1 MTTAAQDG
9 QRLRVTGVRPVS
21 SPNGRLRV
29 VGGSGRLR
37 WWHFRLTLGLTL
49 AGAMAGALA
58 GVAVAFL
65 DNGVAP
71 RALLV
76 AYGATAG
83 VGASVGLLAGLVL
96 GLVAGLLDRYV
107 LPQSVQ
113 SRPLWVRYRRPRQPV

>member
-1 MTTAAQDG
+1 MTTAAHDRP
-9 QRLRVTGVRPVS
+9 RLRVTGVRPVS
-21 SPNGRLRV
+21 SPSGRLRV
-29 VGGSGRLR
+29 VGGSGRLN

-49 AGAMAGALA
+49 AGAMVGALA
-58 GVAVAFL
+58 GVAGAFL

-71 RALLV
+71 RALLE

-83 VGASVGLLAGLVL
+83 LGASIGLLAGLVL
-96 GLVAGLLDRYV
+96 GLMAGLLDRYV